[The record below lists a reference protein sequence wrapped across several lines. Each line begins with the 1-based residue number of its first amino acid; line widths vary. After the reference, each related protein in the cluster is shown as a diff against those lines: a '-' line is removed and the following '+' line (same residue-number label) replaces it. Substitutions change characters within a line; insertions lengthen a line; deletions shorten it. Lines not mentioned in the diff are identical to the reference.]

1 MFFRSHLE
9 NRLYNQN
16 MLRLDHEI
24 DRRSLETAWK
34 SALDDCPFFDQGLM
48 EQDGTLWFVPHA
60 STCTAEDFS
69 EKDLTGGTAIRS
81 GDLAWT
87 KVQGDRIRVGV
98 SHALTDECGKKLF
111 TCLLLYHYFRQVDQ
125 KPYPHP
131 YASESGELK
140 VWDAE
145 SDLMEDP
152 IFPSPGRKPEIKIP
166 KKTFVFP
173 EHLKEKKKEAL
184 YRIDVDAKAFYAAMR
199 RAFPISDEE
208 FQRANELLLPIG
220 KLQCVYVYLLLA
232 RVIAKVHPAQT
243 LPVTLRCPVNTRS
256 LCGKEDALRN
266 FSLPQAV
273 AAMRPEQMKKELQAE
288 DVREII
294 RGFEAQLA
302 KDAIGW
308 QLTAL
313 KERTKNGVLDPDV
326 AALYHQSMI
335 VTNVGK
341 EYYEPA
347 PGRVLADERY
357 AAGGYPFAVYLN
369 RVGGSQIITISQ
381 SFETD
386 CYYRAF
392 LQELKREGITD
403 AI

>member
-1 MFFRSHLE
+1 MFFLSHLE

-16 MLRLDHEI
+16 TLRLDHEI

-34 SALDDCPFFDQGLM
+34 SALDDCPFFDQGLT
-48 EQDGTLWFVPHA
+48 EQDGALWFVPHE

-69 EKDLTGGTAIRS
+69 EEDPAEGKSIRS
-81 GDLAWT
+81 GDLAWA

-111 TCLLLYHYFRQVDQ
+111 TCLILYHYFRQVDQ

-131 YASESGELK
+131 YASDSGELK
-140 VWDAE
+140 IWDTE

-152 IFPSPGRKPEIKIP
+152 IFPSPGKKPEIRIP
-166 KKTFVFP
+166 QMTFVFP
-173 EHLKEKKKEAL
+173 EHLSGHKKEAVF
-184 YRIDVDAKAFYAAMR
+184 RIGVDAKRFYAAMR
-199 RAFPISDEE
+199 RAFPISGGE
-208 FQRANELLLPIG
+208 FQKANELTLPIG
-220 KLQCVYVYLLLA
+220 KLQCVFVYLLLA
-232 RVIAKVHPAQT
+232 RVIARIHPEET
-243 LPVTLRCPVNTRS
+243 LPITLRCPVNTRS

-266 FSLPQAV
+266 FSLPQIV
-273 AAMRPEQMKKELQAE
+273 AAMWPEQLKRELQAE

-294 RGFEAQLA
+294 RGFEAQLTE
-302 KDAIGW
+302 DAIGW

-313 KERTKNGVLDPDV
+313 KERTKSGALDPDV

-341 EYYEPA
+341 EYYEPS
-347 PGRVLADERY
+347 PGRVLSDERY

-369 RVGGSQIITISQ
+369 RVGDSQIITISQ

-392 LQELKREGITD
+392 LQELEREGVID
-403 AI
+403 AT